1 MIIRSL
7 SLFLSFFL
15 QPYSIVHGVLRV
27 ELIQVAQGGQ
37 YYVNQNL
44 IEMGFADET
53 EESALSKVTTELIS

>member
-1 MIIRSL
+1 MIRSL
-7 SLFLSFFL
+7 SSFLYSFL